1 MLTPGRSRVPEGN
14 RREDEERGFRE
25 LREKLIR
32 ILGVPT
38 VNRLIDRATT
48 EIARVHPAMALLRCD
63 GDEMSFDDVRRA
75 FGDSSDADVR
85 AGYTALNGV
94 LLLLVARLLGRE
106 IALRLTEGVTVSD
119 LLESRI
125 IGEG

>member
-1 MLTPGRSRVPEGN
+1 MPEGN
-14 RREDEERGFRE
+14 RRDDEERGFRE

-38 VNRLIDRATT
+38 VNRLIDRAVL
-48 EIARVHPAMALLRCD
+48 EIGRVHPAMTFLRCD
-63 GDEMSFDDVRRA
+63 GDEIRFDDVRQA
-75 FGDSSDADVR
+75 FAESSDADVR

-119 LLESRI
+119 LLESRL